1 MDKLND
7 EALIRMQTLEDAD
20 TIKKNIE
27 DLISFCV
34 KRENMILRREN
45 IDNYKRKM
53 MDKFYYIHQKYPTL
67 FFTIIENPTTFPI
80 SRLEEM
86 LSLKKQIELNVT
98 TNDQASVHLGQK
110 YFDEFVKDTV
120 KDLDKNIE
128 NKKNKK

>member
-1 MDKLND
+1 MDKLD
-7 EALIRMQTLEDAD
+7 EEALIRMQTLENAD

-45 IDNYKRKM
+45 IDHYKRIM

-86 LSLKKQIELNVT
+86 LSLKKQIETNVT
-98 TNDQASVHLGQK
+98 TDEQASIHLGQK
-110 YFDEFVKDTV
+110 YFNEFVKDTV
-120 KDLDKNIE
+120 KDLDKE
-128 NKKNKK
+128 LEKKK